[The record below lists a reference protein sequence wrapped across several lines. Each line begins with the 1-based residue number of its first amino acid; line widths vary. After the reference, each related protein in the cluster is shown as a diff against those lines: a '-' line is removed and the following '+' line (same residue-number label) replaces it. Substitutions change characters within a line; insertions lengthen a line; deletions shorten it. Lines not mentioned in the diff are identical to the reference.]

1 MTGVQMLHQ
10 LGPSAHGSDP
20 DPGSIAWIAVDW
32 GTSSMRAWA
41 MSAHDTV
48 IAELRSAEGIG
59 KLEPDRFELALLD
72 TISGWL
78 TSDQRMPVVACGMVG
93 ARQGWAEADYAYL
106 PWTPAALHKATLPP
120 TSDPRLRVM
129 ILPGLCQID
138 PAEVMR
144 GEETQIAGY
153 VSAHPSFS
161 GTICLPG
168 SHSKWVRVSDGVVHG
183 FTTAMTGEVFAAL
196 SRNTVLRHSVTD
208 SIWSDMDFADGV
220 DSVMANGDSLLTR
233 LFSIRASCLVEGV
246 SNFDASSRLSG
257 LLIGSELAATRN
269 YWQDQR
275 VVLIGEPS
283 LAERY
288 RKALSRVQTPAICAD
303 ATRCTVAGLAL
314 AYRSFSHE
322 VTV

>member
-1 MTGVQMLHQ
+1 MLHE
-10 LGPSAHGSDP
+10 LGLGAHGSDP
-20 DPGSIAWIAVDW
+20 DPGAIAWIAVDW

-41 MSAHDTV
+41 MSRHDTV
-48 IAELRSAEGIG
+48 IAERRSAEGMG
-59 KLEPDRFELALLD
+59 KLEQPGFEPVLLD
-72 TISGWL
+72 TIGGWL
-78 TSDQRMPVVACGMVG
+78 RSDQRMPVVACGMVG
-93 ARQGWAEADYAYL
+93 ARQGWAEAAYAHL
-106 PWTPAALHKATLPP
+106 PWTPVTLHEATLPP
-120 TSDPRLRVM
+120 THDPRLRVM

-138 PAEVMR
+138 PADVMR

-153 VSAHPSFS
+153 VSANPDFS

-220 DSVMANGDSLLTR
+220 DSGMANGDSLLTQ
-233 LFSIRASCLVEGV
+233 LFSIRASCLVEGTA
-246 SNFDASSRLSG
+246 NFDAAARLSG
-257 LLIGSELAATRN
+257 LLIGSELAATRT

-275 VVLIGEPS
+275 VVLIGDPN
-283 LAERY
+283 LAKRY
-288 RKALSRVQTPAICAD
+288 QRALSQMHTPAICAD

-314 AYRSFSHE
+314 AYRSFGRE